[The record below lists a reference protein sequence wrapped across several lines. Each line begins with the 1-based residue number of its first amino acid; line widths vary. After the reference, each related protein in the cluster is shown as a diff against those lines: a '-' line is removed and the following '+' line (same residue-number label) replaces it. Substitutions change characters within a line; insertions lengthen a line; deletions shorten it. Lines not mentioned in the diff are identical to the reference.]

1 MEASELQRSRRELP
15 DTQGTFYDRG
25 EYMTDGDGVQLYF
38 SLEAMTA
45 IKRAEEEYI
54 RRETGLTLD
63 TLYNDNDFEM
73 YNLVGRE
80 IIPEALG
87 AFLLLLITSFPA
99 LEVDREEEEARELE
113 RGTRLIDYFL
123 QLIGEEGDED
133 GEEL

>member
-1 MEASELQRSRRELP
+1 
-15 DTQGTFYDRG
+15 
-25 EYMTDGDGVQLYF
+25 MTDGDGVQLYF